1 MFGQARPTAFDMY
14 FRLGPIPVRVVPWFW
29 VITILMGYR
38 GTMPDRP
45 DLLLTWMGCVFISI
59 LVHELGHAI
68 AGLAFGWHPEVW
80 LYHFGGYASFRDQPN
95 WTVGKNIVMLFA
107 GPWAGFLL
115 YGLVVL
121 GEYLF
126 SGEIRNAIVSGVVTD
141 GPQSY
146 RIPWWYEAIH
156 QLKYINLYWGLVNL
170 LPVFPLD
177 GGQIAG
183 TLLEKYRYR
192 DGRELTFKL
201 GIGVGIAAAV
211 FFISQERRYP
221 AFLFGYLAFMNYQN
235 LEMHRR
241 GYY

>member
-1 MFGQARPTAFDMY
+1 MFGQARPTAFDLY

-29 VITILMGYR
+29 LVTVLMGYR
-38 GTMPDRP
+38 GTMPNRP

-68 AGLAFGWHPEVW
+68 AGLAFGWRPQVW
-80 LYHFGGYASFRDQPN
+80 LYHFGGYAAFPEQPN
-95 WTVGKNIVMLFA
+95 WTPGKNIVVLFA

-121 GEYLF
+121 GEHLF
-126 SGEIRNAIVSGVVTD
+126 QDQINAALAQETITNG
-141 GPQSY
+141 Y
-146 RIPWWYEAIH
+146 RSAYTMWWYDAIF
-156 QLKYINLYWGLVNL
+156 QLKYINLYWGLINL

-201 GIGVGIAAAV
+201 GIATGIIAAV

-241 GYY
+241 GYF